1 LTQRFGS
8 QPWIDQVVAAVKNA
22 VQNGIENLSGTAVS
36 SNSHPGDGYRFQA
49 RTKDELLQSQQLAAS
64 AREVG
69 RKDRPMDP
77 AAQQLQSIPVD
88 DNGVIIIPG
97 AGRPHTVPS
106 SPKAKQPEGWIL

>member
-1 LTQRFGS
+1 LTQRFGAQS
-8 QPWIDQVVAAVKNA
+8 WIDQVVTAVKNA
-22 VQNGIENLSGTAVS
+22 VQNGIKNLSGTAVS

-77 AAQQLQSIPVD
+77 AAEKLQSIPVD

-97 AGRPHTVPS
+97 AGRQHTVPS